1 MPFFSFRK
9 RTRKQ
14 SAKSSSKKQR
24 GRTNARYV
32 KGVWT
37 MEAYWK
43 PIQDRLETLARTG
56 EFKCVMCKTPLPST
70 FRYKTVMSRFGA
82 SSATAS
88 TDDTTLIVRKF
99 NLPSALRFK
108 LGTSRQ
114 SQATVQIQPT
124 VFYFHCPYCAYIH
137 QFKSSVLDS
146 QRRSSRSRSS
156 GRRSSRTN
164 SHASMNSRPSSS
176 QG

>member
-1 MPFFSFRK
+1 MPFFTFRK

-14 SAKSSSKKQR
+14 SAKPSSKKRR
-24 GRTNARYV
+24 GRTRAKYV
-32 KGVWT
+32 KGAWT

-43 PIQDRLETLARTG
+43 PIQDRLETLARKG

-82 SSATAS
+82 SSAMAS
-88 TDDTTLIVRKF
+88 TDDTTLVVRKF

-108 LGTSRQ
+108 FGK
-114 SQATVQIQPT
+114 SQELQPT

-164 SHASMNSRPSSS
+164 SHASMNSRASRS

>member
-1 MPFFSFRK
+1 MPFFSFHK

-14 SAKSSSKKQR
+14 THKSAKSSSKKRR
-24 GRTNARYV
+24 GRTKARYV

-43 PIQDRLETLARTG
+43 PIQDRLETLARKG

-82 SSATAS
+82 SSAMAT

-108 LGTSRQ
+108 LGTSQ
-114 SQATVQIQPT
+114 QIQPT
-124 VFYFHCPYCAYIH
+124 VFYFHCPYCAYVH
-137 QFKSSVLDS
+137 QFKSSVLDA

-164 SHASMNSRPSSS
+164 SRASTNNRSSSS